1 MKIRIREYREKV
13 VEAESVIEA
22 ADKYSNGEI
31 TLTDDE
37 FAEYEIV
44 ELKGE

>member
-13 VEAESVIEA
+13 VEAESVLEA

-31 TLTDDE
+31 VLTTDDRLQ
-37 FAEYEIV
+37 FEIT
-44 ELKGE
+44 EGE